1 MRVKNHIKY
10 FFLFMNGSLYS
21 LTANNT
27 FDLIISNFVEFTGI
41 LGNGGGD
48 NQQRRGSGTPDYPV
62 LNSCTGSI

>member
-1 MRVKNHIKY
+1 
-10 FFLFMNGSLYS
+10 MNGFLYS

>member
-1 MRVKNHIKY
+1 
-10 FFLFMNGSLYS
+10 MNGFLYS

-27 FDLIISNFVEFTGI
+27 FDLILSNFVEFTGI

-48 NQQRRGSGTPDYPV
+48 NQKRRGSGTPDYPV